1 MKKLLILPLLVLLTG
16 CVSYYYPETAYEDGV
31 YYAEDDPA
39 YVVHSN
45 AYAGVAYY
53 PWSSLDHFYLGY
65 DPYPGYS
72 FGYGY
77 GSGFSFGIS
86 YGFSPWY
93 YPYHHHGYYSPW
105 YASYH
110 YYPSWRPYRGYGS
123 HHNRGHHKGN
133 KSRRDDGRQR
143 YAGNDSNDRGNRST
157 DENDQRKD
165 AEERRNRDLVDDYS
179 SSSVRRYVS
188 TAPAGHS
195 GNRGMVIKSREAT
208 KIGKSKLEP
217 TQANTNKSVS
227 VSGATQPN
235 YSRQR
240 ADNEVRYRADA
251 KPTRLRVEPV
261 KSTSSSRTVVSAPV
275 TANQNASRQAPR
287 ANSGREATKPPTPSS
302 NTRAPA
308 RSQARAPSGNNT
320 RARARSSHPRRET
333 SNKDSSRQRDR
344 N

>member
-39 YVVHSN
+39 YVVYSN

-53 PWSSLDHFYLGY
+53 PWSSLDYFYMGY

-110 YYPSWRPYRGYGS
+110 YYPSWRPYRGYSS
-123 HHNRGHHKGN
+123 HHNRGYHKGN
-133 KSRRDDGRQR
+133 KNRRDDGRQR
-143 YAGNDSNDRGNRST
+143 YAGNDSNGRGNSST
-157 DENDQRKD
+157 DESDQREE
-165 AEERRNRDLVDDYS
+165 AEERRNREPVDDYS

-188 TAPAGHS
+188 TAPAGYS
-195 GNRGMVIKSREAT
+195 GNRGMVIKSREGT
-208 KIGKSKLEP
+208 KIGKSKLDSDV
-217 TQANTNKSVS
+217 A
-227 VSGATQPN
+227 
-235 YSRQR
+235 
-240 ADNEVRYRADA
+240 
-251 KPTRLRVEPV
+251 PTR
-261 KSTSSSRTVVSAPV
+261 A
-275 TANQNASRQAPR
+275 TANQNASHQPPRASSPREAPR
-287 ANSGREATKPPTPSS
+287 PPTSSS
-302 NTRAPA
+302 NSRPPA
-308 RSQARAPSGNNT
+308 KSQARAPSGNKA
-320 RARARSSHPRRET
+320 RAPARSSHPRRET
-333 SNKDSSRQRDR
+333 TNRDSSRQRDR
-344 N
+344 D